1 VESVELT
8 GGSPVLDAFE
18 DVPGTY
24 FFNGRRSRKGYALNM
39 FCMSLL
45 KEENRTAF
53 RANEDLY
60 LDQFKVTAEQRQAIR
75 NRQWITMLELG
86 GNIYYTF
93 KLAACDGMT
102 FQQLAALQTGVAEQ
116 EYLDMMIAGGRSIEG
131 NRSRAEQIAASAQK
145 NDVLQ
150 PKGAVQTG
158 EVSRASELPF
168 TSEVA
173 QAPAVEQAPKVE
185 EKTKTVQVNC
195 G

>member
-1 VESVELT
+1 MESVEST

-24 FFNGRRSRKGYALNM
+24 FFNGRRSRAGYALNM

-53 RANEDLY
+53 RADEDGY
-60 LDQFKVTAEQRQAIR
+60 LDQFNVTAEQRQAIR
-75 NRQWITMLELG
+75 NREWITMLELG

-102 FQQLAALQTGVAEQ
+102 FQQLAALQTSVSEQ

-131 NRSRAEQIAASAQK
+131 NRSKANRGEANRAASI
-145 NDVLQ
+145 D
-150 PKGAVQTG
+150 TG
-158 EVSRASELPF
+158 SVASTNQMHSANEASKVAG
-168 TSEVA
+168 TEVA
-173 QAPAVEQAPKVE
+173 HAYKNEA
-185 EKTKTVQVNC
+185 NR

>member
-24 FFNGRRSRKGYALNM
+24 FFNGRRSRAGYALNM

-45 KEENRTAF
+45 KQENRTAF
-53 RANEDLY
+53 RADEDGY
-60 LDQFKVTAEQRQAIR
+60 LDQFNVTAEQRQAIR
-75 NRQWITMLELG
+75 NREWITMLELG

-102 FQQLAALQTGVAEQ
+102 FQQLAALQTSVSEQ
-116 EYLDMMIAGGRSIEG
+116 EYLDMMIAGGRSVEG
-131 NRSRAEQIAASAQK
+131 NRSKANRAAPIDTGSAASTNQMHSA
-145 NDVLQ
+145 N
-150 PKGAVQTG
+150 
-158 EVSRASELPF
+158 EASKVAG
-168 TSEVA
+168 TEVA
-173 QAPAVEQAPKVE
+173 LASKNKA
-185 EKTKTVQVNC
+185 NR